1 MSAAEADKDRRSRMA
16 TSTMHQAPKKGG
28 AGGAYTWGAAGDVT
42 DFMPTQVVQ
51 PTVLTAAAPVA
62 SQPGPSA
69 PFTASLTSVQ
79 QFPSLGTQPVAAGA
93 PSAWTTRPQFVTA
106 PAPTVQTVMTAS
118 AAAPAQS
125 VTIRTARPSFTQH
138 MAAQPVATRI
148 VSGQTFVTS
157 TPLPEQGYPRTSVA
171 STAPVTR
178 VIVDK
183 DRRSR
188 MATSTVNQVPKKG
201 GAGGAYTWGTAGD
214 VTDYVPAQVVQPTVM
229 TAPAPVSTQP
239 AVSSPFTGSLA
250 SAQEF
255 PGLGTQPAAA
265 PSPSAAWS
273 SRPVPAA
280 MTSETQSTAADA
292 AITSPLASP
301 VKQTPSSPLRS
312 AQEAPSATP
321 ADAEQT
327 AAAATD
333 STNKDGSRS
342 SCSVQ

>member
-16 TSTMHQAPKKGG
+16 TSTVNQAPKKGG

-51 PTVLTAAAPVA
+51 QTVVMAPAPAATQPAP
-62 SQPGPSA
+62 SS
-69 PFTASLTSVQ
+69 PFTASLANVQ
-79 QFPSLGTQPVAAGA
+79 QFPSLGTQNVVTGA

-106 PAPTVQTVMTAS
+106 PAPTVQTVMTAP

-125 VTIRTARPSFTQH
+125 VTIRPARPSFTQH

-157 TPLPEQGYPRTSVA
+157 TPFPEQGYPRTSVA

-229 TAPAPVSTQP
+229 MAPAPAATQP
-239 AVSSPFTGSLA
+239 APSSPFTGSLA
-250 SAQEF
+250 SAQDF
-255 PGLGTQPAAA
+255 PGLGTQPAAV

-273 SRPVPAA
+273 SRPAPAA
-280 MTSETQSTAADA
+280 MTSETLSTAADA
-292 AITSPLASP
+292 VVTTPMVMSRQ
-301 VKQTPSSPLRS
+301 QTPSSPMRS
-312 AQEAPSATP
+312 AQEAPSAKP
-321 ADAEQT
+321 SDAEQT
-327 AAAATD
+327 AAAD
-333 STNKDGSRS
+333 STDKDGSRS